1 MVQRDRY
8 IVSLKREEERL
19 EKRLKK
25 LEMKQ
30 KEMRQKKHTLFETR
44 LRLAG
49 ASWWAIPFVRGVSSR
64 GVGSALTTSG

>member
-44 LRLAG
+44 LRLAAQAG
-49 ASWWAIPFVRGVSSR
+49 GPSR
-64 GVGSALTTSG
+64 LSAGFLPGEWDQL